1 MQPNWRERQT
11 PFTLF
16 PSASLWDIKH
26 FINHTVYV
34 INRKTYRRYLSVLV
48 CQWHTICWLMTAAK
62 PSQLSTHATVQQN
75 NSRSR
80 QTTVQQNTSIYLF
93 HRQLTASNL
102 YSLSMWAP
110 HKTKCNSVRP
120 SLTRVLYCFVTNPKN
135 LWAIFLY
142 YILITANMQ
151 SKTDFPNLKF
161 AACCPVS
168 SCWPSCFSLPNLS
181 HRRLDVYVRYLLRVP
196 EMICISRKLANEQLI
211 VNPVTGC

>member
-1 MQPNWRERQT
+1 VLCHYLSDRHLTCKTLAYLLHFLKMQPNWRERQT

-110 HKTKCNSVRP
+110 HTTKCNSVRL
-120 SLTRVLYCFVTNPKN
+120 SVR
-135 LWAIFLY
+135 
-142 YILITANMQ
+142 
-151 SKTDFPNLKF
+151 
-161 AACCPVS
+161 
-168 SCWPSCFSLPNLS
+168 LS
-181 HRRLDVYVRYLLRVP
+181 HVCFTALWPIQKTYGRYFY
-196 EMICISRKLANEQLI
+196 
-211 VNPVTGC
+211 TTF